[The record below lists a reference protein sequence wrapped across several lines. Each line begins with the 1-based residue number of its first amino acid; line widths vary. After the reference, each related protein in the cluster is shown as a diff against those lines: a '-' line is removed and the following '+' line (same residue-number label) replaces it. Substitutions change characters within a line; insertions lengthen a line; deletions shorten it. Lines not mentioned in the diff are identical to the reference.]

1 MINSY
6 FKASNS
12 LTVSLQ
18 EMLNMIDIVRG
29 EIEADGR
36 WRWYN
41 RKTSLFKIS
50 YSRYFL
56 ALINIGYTVINGFTY
71 PAATKRWIDLFLLM
85 L

>member
-18 EMLNMIDIVRG
+18 EMINMIDIVRG

-36 WRWYN
+36 WRWYK
-41 RKTSLFKIS
+41 RKTSLFKIN
-50 YSRYFL
+50 YSR
-56 ALINIGYTVINGFTY
+56 
-71 PAATKRWIDLFLLM
+71 
-85 L
+85 